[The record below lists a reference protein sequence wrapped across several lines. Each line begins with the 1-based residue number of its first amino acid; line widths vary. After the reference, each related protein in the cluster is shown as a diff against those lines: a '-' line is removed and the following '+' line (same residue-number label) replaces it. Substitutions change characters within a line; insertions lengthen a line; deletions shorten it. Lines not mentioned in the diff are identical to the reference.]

1 MRDMLA
7 LPATLLALIATAA
20 ATAENQPRPA
30 DLHPE
35 HQKHLKRERQ
45 VQEQLQWQQPIGMRK
60 MSGDE
65 GEKFFLHYWDFGDSQ
80 AESET
85 LEEHIGDMKKYTNAS
100 TKLLAPIAPHFE
112 RAHNFRRFPGY
123 SLFARDWGSCPEGTK
138 SCTEIDKPD
147 SCCSENDDC
156 IEVEDTGNG
165 DVGCCPPGGNCGKSI
180 SNCDESAGQ
189 TSCPDS
195 DNKGCCIEG
204 YACYEVGCIWASTQT
219 TTTNLPVQTVTQGQ
233 TSDEPSSTTDEART
247 DTVVV
252 AGEGTTY
259 TTTIENTIT
268 ETAPGTTSIGTVTQ
282 PTTVTVTESPSET
295 TEEPSDTETSEEE
308 PSSTTSDET
317 DALPPSRPTGSS
329 ENSEEPPPDTTEAPS
344 SSVVVEG
351 CPTGFYMCSARYL
364 GGCCRV
370 GRNCDTTSCPTG
382 DSTAIVSNGVT
393 VAGIGGGDGD
403 VAASTS
409 TTTVDPDGSSTA
421 AASTEESTEGSCAN
435 GWFMCAESD
444 GGGCCPDDYACGA
457 SCTATVSG
465 ADDTQKMA
473 PSGAGAATWA
483 WGFFTLAVG
492 TGVGM
497 ILL

>member
-1 MRDMLA
+1 MRDLLA
-7 LPATLLALIATAA
+7 LPATLLALIATTTA
-20 ATAENQPRPA
+20 AENQPRPA
-30 DLHPE
+30 DLRPE
-35 HQKHLKRERQ
+35 HQKHLKREQ
-45 VQEQLQWQQPIGMRK
+45 QAQEQLQWQRPVGMRK

-65 GEKFFLHYWDFGDSQ
+65 GEKFFLHYWNFGDLP

-85 LEEHIGDMKKYTNAS
+85 LEEQVEDMQKYGNAS
-100 TKLLAPIAPHFE
+100 LKLLAPIAPHFE
-112 RAHNFRRFPGY
+112 RAHTYRRFPGY

-138 SCTEIDKPD
+138 SCTEIDRPD
-147 SCCSENDDC
+147 SCCSETDEC
-156 IEVEDTGNG
+156 IQVEDTGNG
-165 DVGCCPPGGNCGKSI
+165 DVGCCPQGGNCGKSI

-189 TSCPDS
+189 TSCPES

-204 YACYEVGCIWASTQT
+204 YSCYDVGCIWASTQT
-219 TTTNLPVQTVTQGQ
+219 TTTNLPVQTVTEGQ
-233 TSDEPSSTTDEART
+233 TSNEPSSTVSEART

-252 AGEGTTY
+252 AGQGTTY

-268 ETAPGTTSIGTVTQ
+268 ETAPGTTSIGTVTE

-295 TEEPSDTETSEEE
+295 TEEPSSTETSEEE
-308 PSSTTSDET
+308 PSPTSSDGT

-329 ENSEEPPPDTTEAPS
+329 DTSEEPPPDTTEEPS
-344 SSVVVEG
+344 SSAVVEG
-351 CPTGFYMCSARYL
+351 CPTGFYMCSAHYL

-370 GRNCDTTSCPTG
+370 GRNCDTTSCPTS
-382 DSTAIVSNGVT
+382 DSTEVASNGVT
-393 VAGIGGGDGD
+393 VAGIGSG
-403 VAASTS
+403 VASSTS

-421 AASTEESTEGSCAN
+421 AASTEGGSCAQ
-435 GWFMCAESD
+435 GWFMCSEND
-444 GGGCCPDDYACGA
+444 GGGCCPDDYVCGA

-465 ADDTQKMA
+465 VDDTGKRE
-473 PSGAGAATWA
+473 PSGAGAATLA